1 MNRPRLRI
9 LEVFNRYLFY
19 GGEEKIADWI
29 AEDLAQRHE
38 VSRCIFHSREWTQP
52 GAPGKLGQVRRLFY
66 NHDSRRRLEKA
77 VATSQPQVALFHNV
91 YPVGSP
97 SLYHAAKLA
106 NIPIVQY
113 VHNFRPF
120 SVGGTLFVQGKLT
133 DQAMSGHMWPE
144 VRRGAWQGS
153 VLKSALMALALKRL
167 IRSGWLDQ
175 VKTWICISDFMKKQ
189 FARAGV
195 PEDRLVVLKH
205 PWLGSE
211 GVGEPTLEKI
221 QEGQETGYL
230 FLGRLVEEKGVR
242 VLLEAWEELRR
253 KLHHFTPQL
262 WIAGEGPLESEVRM
276 AASRNSSV
284 KYLGMLQ
291 GAEKQKRLSQC
302 RAVLVPSV
310 WWEPLGLVVYEAYEA
325 CKPVL
330 AAASGGLTET
340 VQHQI
345 TGLLHEPGNAR
356 ALAQSVIQLEQLPHE
371 ERQKWGRSGHQ
382 WLQQYATVE
391 TWRAQM
397 DETLL
402 LAIRSQ

>member
-1 MNRPRLRI
+1 MNAPRLRI

-29 AEDLAQRHE
+29 ADDLALRHE
-38 VSRCIFHSREWTQP
+38 VRRCGFHSREWTEP

-66 NHDSRRRLEKA
+66 NHDSRRRFEEA
-77 VATSQPQVALFHNV
+77 AEACQPQVALFHNV

-97 SLYHAAKLA
+97 SLYHAAKLE
-106 NIPIVQY
+106 NIPVVQY

-120 SVGGTLFVQGKLT
+120 SVGGSLFVNGNLT
-133 DQAMSGHMWPE
+133 EQAMSGRMWPE
-144 VRRGAWQGS
+144 IRRGAWQGS
-153 VLKSALMALALKRL
+153 VVKSALMALALKRL

-175 VKTWICISDFMKKQ
+175 VKVWICISDFMKRQ
-189 FARAGV
+189 FAKAGV
-195 PEDRLVVLKH
+195 PEERLVVLKH

-211 GVGEPTLEKI
+211 GELSFGEA
-221 QEGQETGYL
+221 QESEDGGYL

-242 VLLEAWEELRR
+242 VLLNAWNELWKR
-253 KLHHFTPQL
+253 LQQHTPSL
-262 WIAGEGPLESEVRM
+262 WIAGEGPLEAEVRH
-276 AASRNSSV
+276 AAERNPSIQ
-284 KYLGMLQ
+284 YLGMLR

-302 RAVLVPSV
+302 RAVVVPSV
-310 WWEPLGLVVYEAYEA
+310 WWEPLGLVVYEAYQA
-325 CKPVL
+325 KKPVL